1 MQRASDAFWTASNM
15 LSVFRGLLAI
25 PIAIFINS
33 GDVWIAFGLCWFAS
47 FTDWADG
54 YVARKTNTVSEW
66 GKILD
71 PIADKI
77 IVGIIMVMLV
87 LNNSLPLWFVIAV
100 VSRDIIIVLGGIIL
114 RRYTPVIVPSK
125 MSGKLAVTAIALT
138 GVSAL
143 VGWNE
148 VRDVGIYVSCVVMA
162 VSLIDYG
169 MRFNGIIRQN
179 QETL

>member
-1 MQRASDAFWTASNM
+1 M
-15 LSVFRGLLAI
+15 
-25 PIAIFINS
+25 FIGS
-33 GDVWIAFGLCWFAS
+33 GDVWLAFWLCWFAS

-54 YVARKTNTVSEW
+54 WVARYTNSVSEW

-77 IVGIIMVMLV
+77 IVGVIMVMLV
-87 LNNSLPLWFVIAV
+87 LNNSMPLWFVIAV
-100 VSRDIIIVLGGIIL
+100 VFRDVVIVIGGAIL
-114 RRYTPVIVPSK
+114 RRYTPVIAPSK

-148 VRDVGIYVSCVVMA
+148 VRDIGIYASCVVMA

-169 MRFNGIIRQN
+169 MRFNGIVRQN
-179 QETL
+179 QKAV